1 MPQFVTLTTKDAR
14 RGGEPGSRGRRKAAG
29 ATGHG
34 ACRVAI
40 VQQAVALVADSNWA
54 MRELMRRTIQ
64 GAGFMVLESANAPQ
78 LEVALRMRLLA
89 TAPRAL
95 LVVSATLLDEA
106 RDVLLSLS
114 KQRAST
120 GFSLPHV
127 ILTCEFGALAETP
140 RGDLSGCIPAGMLEK
155 PFDFALLQGIAYRC
169 RTFPAGV
176 QPLVVNGR

>member
-1 MPQFVTLTTKDAR
+1 MHDAQLDSTR
-14 RGGEPGSRGRRKAAG
+14 TCEKALPAR
-29 ATGHG
+29 GHG
-34 ACRVAI
+34 SCKVAV

-54 MRELMRRTIQ
+54 MRELMRRTIE

-78 LEVALRMRLLA
+78 LEVALRMRLFA

-95 LVVSATLLDEA
+95 LVVSATLIDKA
-106 RDVLLSLS
+106 RDVLSSLS
-114 KQRAST
+114 KQRASA

-127 ILTCEFGALAETP
+127 VLTCEFGALAETP
-140 RGDLSGCIPAGMLEK
+140 PDDLSGCFPAGMLEK